1 MNEKI
6 KDGLHTEWDENGE
19 KKSEGIYKNG
29 KLDGLWV
36 EWYEN
41 GQKDYEQTYKDGRYV
56 LGSTK
61 VWNEDGSVWEK

>member
-6 KDGLHTEWDENGE
+6 KDGLHT
-19 KKSEGIYKNG
+19 
-29 KLDGLWV
+29 

-61 VWNEDGSVWEK
+61 VWNEDGSLKE